1 MKPISSR
8 QSVPLSSEVRL
19 ADVLS
24 SIMSRHGV
32 DETQVANQCSVTYQT
47 VKNALRGRPV
57 NARFV
62 RRLID
67 AFHVYDDNAL
77 LRLLLLSYLAQ
88 QLGDRW
94 PDIMIHAGLI
104 RASRRS
110 DDQS

>member
-1 MKPISSR
+1 MKPALPPH
-8 QSVPLSSEVRL
+8 SVPLSDEIRL

-32 DETQVANQCSVTYQT
+32 DEKQVAHQCSVTYQT

-88 QLGDRW
+88 QLGERW
-94 PDIMIHAGLI
+94 PDIMIRASLI
-104 RASRRS
+104 RPSRRP
-110 DDQS
+110 DDR

>member
-1 MKPISSR
+1 MKPASSR
-8 QSVPLSSEVRL
+8 QSVPLSSEIRL

-24 SIMSRHGV
+24 SIMSQHGA
-32 DETQVANQCSVTYQT
+32 DEKQVANQCSVTYQT

-67 AFHVYDDNAL
+67 AFHLYDDNAL

-94 PDIMIHAGLI
+94 SGIMVHAGLI

-110 DDQS
+110 GDQP

>member
-1 MKPISSR
+1 MKPALPHHA
-8 QSVPLSSEVRL
+8 VPLSDEIQL

-24 SIMSRHGV
+24 SIMNRHGV
-32 DETQVANQCSVTYQT
+32 NEKQVAHQCNVTYQT

-67 AFHVYDDNAL
+67 AFHVYDDHVL

-88 QLGDRW
+88 QLGEQW
-94 PDIMIHAGLI
+94 SDIMTYAGLI
-104 RASRRS
+104 RAPRQS
-110 DDQS
+110 DDQL

>member
-1 MKPISSR
+1 MKPALPPH
-8 QSVPLSSEVRL
+8 SVPLSDEIRL

-32 DETQVANQCSVTYQT
+32 DEKQVAHRCGVTYQT

-67 AFHVYDDNAL
+67 VFDVYDDKVL

-88 QLGDRW
+88 QLGERSL
-94 PDIMIHAGLI
+94 DIMTRASLI
-104 RASRRS
+104 RPSRRP
-110 DDQS
+110 DDRQ

>member
-1 MKPISSR
+1 MKPVSSR
-8 QSVPLSSEVRL
+8 QSIPLSSEIRL

-24 SIMSRHGV
+24 SIMSQHGV
-32 DETQVANQCSVTYQT
+32 DEKQVANQCSVTYQT
-47 VKNALRGRPV
+47 VKNALRGRPI

-67 AFHVYDDNAL
+67 AFHLYNDNAL

-94 PDIMIHAGLI
+94 PDIMAHAGLI

-110 DDQS
+110 DDRP